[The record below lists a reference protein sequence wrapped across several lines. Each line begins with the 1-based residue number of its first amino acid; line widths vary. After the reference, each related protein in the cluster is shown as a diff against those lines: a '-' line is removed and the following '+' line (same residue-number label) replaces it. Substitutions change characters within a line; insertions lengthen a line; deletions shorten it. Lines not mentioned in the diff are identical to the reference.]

1 MSHRGPRAVE
11 VVLSAEERAELL
23 RWAGGGVPAR
33 VAERARIILACADGA
48 SSTAV
53 AAGCG
58 VSVETVRKWR
68 SRFVARRL
76 AGLVDEPR
84 PGRRKPD
91 LVLSEAER
99 AELTRWARRA
109 KTAQFLALRAKIVL
123 RCAEGGTNKEVAAEL
138 GIAHATVNR
147 WRSRFITLR
156 LDGLT
161 DEPRPGRPPSVLLDQ
176 VEDVLVATLESVP
189 GKDTHWS
196 RASMAKHSGLSE
208 STVGRIWKK
217 FGLKPHLQ
225 DSFKLSTDP
234 QFVAKV
240 VDVVGLYHQPPEKA
254 VVLCVD
260 EKSQIQALD
269 RSQPVLP
276 MMPGMPERRT
286 HDYYRHGIT
295 SLFAAFNIADGT
307 VISELHRRH
316 RAIEFKKFL
325 IRIDKAVPTGLDV
338 HLVCDNYATHNTA
351 EIKTWLGKHPRFHV
365 HFTPTGS
372 SWMNQVERW
381 FGLLTDKLI
390 RRGVHTSVTALE
402 KDITAWID
410 TWNENPKPFT
420 WTKTAD
426 EILKSLADYLTKI
439 SPPSTENQR
448 QT

>member
-11 VVLSAEERAELL
+11 VVLSEEERAELS
-23 RWAGGGVPAR
+23 RWAGGGAGSR
-33 VAERARIILACADGA
+33 SAERARIVLSCADGA
-48 SSTAV
+48 SSSQV
-53 AAGCG
+53 AADLG
-58 VSVETVRKWR
+58 VNVATVRKWR
-68 SRFVARRL
+68 SRFVARRM

-84 PGRRKPD
+84 PGRRKPE
-91 LVLSEAER
+91 LVLSDAER

-109 KTAQFLALRAKIVL
+109 KTAQFLALRARIVL
-123 RCAEGGTNKEVAAEL
+123 RCADGGTNKEIAAEL
-138 GIAHATVNR
+138 GVSHGTVNR
-147 WRSRFITLR
+147 WRSRFIRLR
-156 LDGLT
+156 LDGLS
-161 DEPRPGRPPSVLLDQ
+161 DEPRPGRPPSILLDQ
-176 VEDVLVATLESVP
+176 VEDVLTATLESTP

-196 RASMAKHSGLSE
+196 RASMAQHSGLSK
-208 STVGRIWKK
+208 STIGRIWKK
-217 FGLKPHLQ
+217 FDLKPHLQ
-225 DSFKLSTDP
+225 DAFKLSTDP

-240 VDVVGLYHQPPEKA
+240 VDVVGLYHHPPEKA

-325 IRIDKAVPTGLDV
+325 TRIDKAVPTGLDV

-390 RRGVHTSVTALE
+390 RRGVHTSVKALE
-402 KDITAWID
+402 DDIAAWID
-410 TWNENPKPFT
+410 TWNEDPRPFT

-426 EILKSLADYLTKI
+426 EILNSLADYLTKVGTNNQK
-439 SPPSTENQR
+439 TEKN
-448 QT
+448 